1 LNKQKLKG
9 NNLMTIERVFNEN
22 SNVNLIDIINSL
34 IAENIDNCIE
44 EYYNSKQ
51 VNFTTSHN
59 EKGDI

>member
-1 LNKQKLKG
+1 LKG

-22 SNVNLIDIINSL
+22 SNINLIDIINSL

-51 VNFTTSHN
+51 VNFATSYN
-59 EKGDI
+59 EEGDI

>member
-1 LNKQKLKG
+1 MNKQKLKG

-22 SNVNLIDIINSL
+22 SNINLIDIINSL

-51 VNFTTSHN
+51 VNFATSYN
-59 EKGDI
+59 EEGDI